1 MSNYIVY
8 LKAGR
13 KKKIIVCVITQL
25 ALLRGTQNLVTISL
39 LNINVNIILQIYIL

>member
-25 ALLRGTQNLVTISL
+25 ALLRDTNLVTISL
-39 LNINVNIILQIYIL
+39 LNINVNIILQIYVL